1 MKQAALAGQLSLR
14 FDEPAA
20 PVYVHPQAQHEAV
33 LDGLLVGYHFKRA
46 RRRSI
51 GFVVDADGLT
61 VSAPRWVTRAAINEA
76 LQEKARWV
84 VAKLAEQ
91 RERTRRL
98 DAARIVWRDGAQF
111 PFLGRTFRLQLD
123 ARITGALL
131 QEDGVLR
138 LGLSPQATPAQ
149 IRDAAQGWLQR
160 QARRLFEER
169 CRLYA
174 ERLQVR
180 VTRLAL
186 SSARTRWGS
195 AGADGAI
202 RLHWRLVHFTLP
214 VIDYVVAHEL
224 AHLREMNHGPAFWAL
239 VQSVIPDV
247 DAARDAL
254 RDEALPVFD

>member
-1 MKQAALAGQLSLR
+1 MKQAALAGQLSLL

-20 PVYVHPQAQHEAV
+20 PAYVHPRAQHEAV
-33 LDGLLVGYHFKRA
+33 LAGLRVGYHFKRA

-51 GFVVDADGLT
+51 GFVVDAEGLT
-61 VSAPRWVTRAAINEA
+61 VSAPRWVTRAAIDEA

-98 DAARIVWRDGAQF
+98 DAARVVWCDGAQF
-111 PFLGRTFRLQLD
+111 PFLGRTVQLQLD
-123 ARITGALL
+123 ARTTGAVLH
-131 QEDGVLR
+131 EDGVLR
-138 LGLSPQATPAQ
+138 LGLPAHAAPAQ

-160 QARRLFEER
+160 QARRVFDER

-174 ERLQVR
+174 ERLGVR

-186 SSARTRWGS
+186 SSATTRWGS

-202 RLHWRLVHFTLP
+202 RLHWRLVHFALP
-214 VIDYVVAHEL
+214 VVDYVVAHEL
-224 AHLREMNHGPAFWAL
+224 AHLREMNHGPKFWAL

-247 DAARDAL
+247 DAARGAL
-254 RDEALPVFD
+254 RDEALPLFD